1 MFKLGLAAIAGF
13 ILGLLLIGIT
23 AALADDKIVVINHAP
38 KASPISAYVKAYQEG
53 VPNSVYYQA
62 KNCEDANRKFEQSKN
77 AIFVLDSD
85 IIIPARTK
93 GMNCEPKHL
102 KAEHI
107 VHTSFA
113 YYRVC
118 VNANYPSELHG
129 KSNTSLFGRKVLGIF
144 QGMLS
149 PGLLADLND
158 IANFDVKGV
167 PFKSSVQTTQALVS
181 GMIDIGMI
189 MEGTTRTPLE
199 SGKIVCPYS
208 TNPNSP
214 DIPWIG
220 QDYPEMWS
228 KDLATW
234 MMIYTKHNDPILLQA
249 AEQGA
254 HAEGFA
260 QFLKTKFWNN
270 TRAGVDQ
277 HSEQDVTA
285 MMQWL
290 DTYTKAWQT
299 RN

>member
-1 MFKLGLAAIAGF
+1 MYKLGLAAIVGF

-23 AALADDKIVVINHAP
+23 AAVADDKIVVINHAP

-107 VHTSFA
+107 VHTAFS

-118 VNANYPSELHG
+118 VNANYPAELHG

-144 QGMLS
+144 QGTLS

-167 PFKSSVQTTQALVS
+167 PFSSSVQTTQALVS

-189 MEGTTRTPLE
+189 MEGTTRTPME

-208 TNPNSP
+208 TNPNSA

-234 MMIYTKHNDPILLQA
+234 MMIYTKHNNPTLLQA

-254 HAEGFA
+254 HAQGFA

-270 TRAGVDQ
+270 TKAGVDQ
-277 HSEQDVTA
+277 HSQQDVTA

-290 DTYTKAWQT
+290 DTYTQAWQT